1 MTDGIK
7 SAITSDK
14 VETDNTNFATV
25 KADQTCEEALVP
37 RENAF
42 RQLTWQVT
50 MEKGSVYN
58 PPEEIG
64 IYAEEVECKYG
75 VQIEG
80 DVFGRQGVSLEYGG
94 AAHSTGDSEG
104 TIGTRVI
111 GSVISEGQVDVTTP
125 GSKLGDFEEQPVTIY
140 GDVVGNH
147 VSFDRP
153 TVVYGCLR
161 AERTL
166 RVNAPTVVLGDV
178 YSEGMIE
185 ATDLFA
191 FSITGHDDVTLGSN
205 VAVVN
210 PTVRS
215 ETGSIR
221 IADDVGLLVPG
232 LFETISAGNEVGA
245 VGLWIF
251 DVDAVW
257 ENTLRPGDVIDHEEG
272 ASADRA
278 WRTINE
284 LDEEYYTEIRALF
297 EEFIEETRKNP
308 PDIEEF
314 RYAGVASLEE
324 MGGETTIAGDVVVGS
339 QEKTVEETD
348 YTKVD
353 QSTTAVDQSTD
364 VHDESTTVEDSVLNR
379 SEIDGNDAE
388 DETE

>member
-1 MTDGIK
+1 MADEIQG
-7 SAITSDK
+7 AITSDK

-80 DVFGRQGVSLEYGG
+80 DVFGRQGVEIEHGG
-94 AAHSTGDSEG
+94 AAHSASGDGG
-104 TIGTRVI
+104 TIGARI
-111 GSVISEGQVDVTTP
+111 LGSVISEGQIEVTDP
-125 GSKLGDFEEQPVTIY
+125 GSKLDDWEEQPVTVY
-140 GDVVGNH
+140 GDVVGSH

-153 TVVYGCLR
+153 TVVYGCVR

-166 RVNAPTVVLGDV
+166 RANAPTVVLGDV

-185 ATDLFA
+185 ASDLFA
-191 FSITGHDDVTLGSN
+191 FSIAAADDVTLGAN

-215 ETGSIR
+215 ETGSVR
-221 IADDVGLLVPG
+221 IAESVGLLVPELYEHIVG
-232 LFETISAGNEVGA
+232 GNDLDA

-257 ENTLRPGDVIDHEEG
+257 QNALYPVDVTEHGDGE
-272 ASADRA
+272 AADRA
-278 WRTINE
+278 WRTVNE
-284 LDEEYYTEIRALF
+284 LDEEYYADLRRIFDEA
-297 EEFIEETRKNP
+297 IEATRKDT

-314 RYAGVASLEE
+314 RYAGITSLDDL
-324 MGGETTIAGDVVVGS
+324 GGETSIEGDVVVGT

-348 YTKVD
+348 ITEID
-353 QSTTAVDQSTD
+353 QSTTDVDVDRSTE
-364 VHDESTTVEDSVLNR
+364 VHDESTTVEDSVVNR
-379 SEIDGNDAE
+379 SDIGGEG
-388 DETE
+388 DEEE